1 MAQENDRQWHQLSAA
16 EALSQLDASASGL
29 DTEEVRRRLDRFGPN
44 VLRPPKV
51 RSAWTRLFAQFH
63 NVLIYVLLAAGV
75 VTLLLG
81 HVVDASVIVAVVAIN
96 AVIGFLQE
104 GKAERA
110 LDAVRKLLSPQAMV
124 MRDGTRFSIAAED
137 LVPGDMVFIQSGDR
151 VPADLRL
158 YQLRELKIDESMLT
172 GESLAVRK
180 QTEQVPE
187 EAALGDRLCMAYAG
201 TLVTAGQG
209 LGVVART
216 GEQTEIGRISTL
228 LEEVETLTTPLTRQ
242 MSQFAGTL
250 TLAILAIAAATAVFG
265 VTVRGYSL
273 EEMFLAAVGLAVAA
287 IPEGLPAIITI
298 ALAIGVQRMAT
309 QRAIIRR
316 LPAVETLGSVST
328 ICSDKTGTL
337 TRNEMTV
344 QTLVTVEAV
353 LTVSGVGYDPH
364 GSFLLE
370 VDNSPLDERPVIHEL
385 CLAATLCNDSAL
397 RQVDEQWQVEGDPM
411 EGALIVL
418 GAKAGLRPTELGERF
433 PRIDVLPFESQHRFM
448 ATLHHDHD
456 GNHFVFVKGAAEVL
470 LPRCRWQLAADGE
483 SPLDQAYWLEQLER
497 IAAKGQRTLALASRS
512 ATSDTSELRFS
523 AIDELC
529 LLGIVGITDPPRA
542 EAITAVAE
550 CRAAG
555 IRVKMITGD
564 HVGTAAAI
572 ARQLGIGEGQPA
584 MSGIDLDRLDDASL
598 RRQVLE
604 VDVFARASPEHKL
617 RLVEAIQANG
627 EVLAMTGDGVNDAPA
642 LKRADVGVAMG
653 VNGTE
658 AAKQA
663 AEMLLA
669 DDNFAS
675 IMRAVREG
683 RNVYDNI
690 KKSIVFILPT
700 NGGEALTILA
710 AIALGRMLPVTAAQI
725 LWVNMI
731 TAVTLALALAFEPA
745 ESDIMRRPPRNPQE
759 PLLSRFMIWRVLYV
773 SLLMVG
779 GTFGL
784 FIWERMH
791 GADIETAR
799 TVAVNALVVAE
810 IFYLFN
816 VRFLFAPVLNRAGLF
831 GSRYALIAVALVSFF
846 QILYTYLPFMQQ
858 VFSTRGLD
866 AEAWLRIVAF
876 GAILFLAVEAEKWVL
891 RVMALRRGPS

>member
-16 EALSQLDASASGL
+16 EALSQLDATASGL
-29 DTEEVRRRLDRFGPN
+29 DTEEVRRRHDRFGPN

-51 RSAWTRLFAQFH
+51 RSAWARLFAQFH
-63 NVLIYVLLAAGV
+63 NVLIYVLLAAGI

-158 YQLRELKIDESMLT
+158 YQLRELKVDESMLT

-209 LGVVART
+209 LGVVAST

-250 TLAILAIAAATAVFG
+250 TLAILAVAAVTAVFG
-265 VTVRGYSL
+265 VAVRGYSL

-483 SPLDQAYWLEQLER
+483 CPLDQAYWLEQLER

-512 ATSDTSELRFS
+512 ATADTSELRFS

-564 HVGTAAAI
+564 HAGTALAI
-572 ARQLGIGEGQPA
+572 ARQIGIADPA
-584 MSGIDLDRLDDASL
+584 SEVLSGRELAALDNDAL
-598 RRQVLE
+598 RRAASTVP
-604 VDVFARASPEHKL
+604 VFARVEPEQKL
-617 RLVEAIQANG
+617 RLVRALQAEG
-627 EVLAMTGDGVNDAPA
+627 EVVAMTGDGVNDAPA
-642 LKRADVGVAMG
+642 LKAADIGVAMG
-653 VNGTE
+653 AGGTE
-658 AAKQA
+658 VAKEAAA
-663 AEMLLA
+663 MVLT

-675 IMRAVREG
+675 IEAAVEEG
-683 RNVYDNI
+683 RGIFDNLR
-690 KKSIVFILPT
+690 KFIAWTLPT
-700 NGGEALTILA
+700 NFGEGLVILVA
-710 AIALGRMLPVTAAQI
+710 VLAGVTLPITPLQI
-725 LWVNMI
+725 LWINMT
-731 TAVTLALALAFEPA
+731 TAVLLGLTLAFEPV
-745 ESDIMRRPPRNPQE
+745 EQDVMLRPPRAPAA
-759 PLLSRFMIWRVLYV
+759 PILDPVLILRIVLVGVLLLA
-773 SLLMVG
+773 G
-779 GTFGL
+779 AFGL
-784 FIWERMH
+784 FMRWEAL
-791 GADIETAR
+791 GASLAETR
-799 TVAVNALVVAE
+799 TIAANVFVAGEV
-810 IFYLFN
+810 FYLFN
-816 VRFLFAPVLNRAGLF
+816 CRSLTSPFWRLGWFSNMWLWGGVLLTV
-831 GSRYALIAVALVSFF
+831 LL
-846 QILYTYLPFMQQ
+846 QIGFTYLPVMNRLFGTAPLG
-858 VFSTRGLD
+858 V
-866 AEAWLRIVAF
+866 AEWLEILAAGFIVM
-876 GAILFLAVEAEKWVL
+876 LFVGAEK
-891 RVMALRRGPS
+891 ALRRRRVAPGG

>member
-1 MAQENDRQWHQLSAA
+1 MKQDNGQQWHCISAA
-16 EALSQLDASASGL
+16 EVLTRLDASASGL
-29 DTEEVRRRLDRFGPN
+29 DAQEVLRRLEKFGPN

-51 RSAWTRLFAQFH
+51 RSAWVRFFAQFH

-158 YQLRELKIDESMLT
+158 YQLRELTVDESMLT

-180 QTEQVPE
+180 QTGQVTAD
-187 EAALGDRLCMAYAG
+187 AALGDRLCMAYAG
-201 TLVTAGQG
+201 TLVTSGQG
-209 LGVVART
+209 LGVVAST
-216 GEQTEIGRISTL
+216 GELTEIGRISTL

-242 MSQFAGTL
+242 MSRFARTL
-250 TLAILAIAAATAVFG
+250 TLAILAVAAFAAVFG
-265 VTVRGYSL
+265 VTVRGYSM

-298 ALAIGVQRMAT
+298 ALAIGVQRMAS

-344 QTLVTVEAV
+344 QTLVTVDAV

-364 GSFLLE
+364 GSFVLE
-370 VDNSPLDERPVIHEL
+370 ADNSPVDERPVINEL
-385 CLAATLCNDSAL
+385 CLTATLCNDSAL
-397 RQVDEQWQVEGDPM
+397 RQVDGQWQVEGDPM

-418 GAKAGLRPTELGERF
+418 GAKAGLRPTDLGERF
-433 PRIDVLPFESQHRFM
+433 PRVDVLPFESEHRFM
-448 ATLHHDHD
+448 ATLHHDHN
-456 GNHFVFVKGAAEVL
+456 GNHFVLVKGATEVL
-470 LPRCRWQLAADGE
+470 LPHCRWQLAAEGE
-483 SPLDQAYWLEQLER
+483 CPLDQAYWFEQLER
-497 IAAKGQRTLALASRS
+497 IAAKGQRTLALASRAVS
-512 ATSDTSELRFS
+512 PGTTELRFS
-523 AIDELC
+523 DVDELC

-564 HVGTAAAI
+564 HAGTAAAI

-584 MSGIDLDRLDDASL
+584 LSGGDLDRLDDTEL
-598 RRQVLE
+598 RRRVLE
-604 VDVFARASPEHKL
+604 ADVFARASPEHKL

-663 AEMLLA
+663 AEMVLA

-745 ESDIMRRPPRNPQE
+745 ESDIMRRPPRDPRE
-759 PLLSRFMIWRVLYV
+759 PLLSRFMIWRILFV

-784 FIWERMH
+784 FVWERMQ
-791 GADIETAR
+791 GTDIETAR

-816 VRFLFAPVLNRAGLF
+816 VRFLNASVMNRAGLF
-831 GSRYALIAVALVSFF
+831 GNRYALIAVALVSFF
-846 QILYTYLPFMQQ
+846 QILFTYLPFMQQ
-858 VFSTRGLD
+858 VFATRGLD
-866 AEAWLRIVAF
+866 TASWLRILVF
-876 GAILFLAVEAEKWVL
+876 GVILFLAVEAEKWI
-891 RVMALRRGPS
+891 LRRIAERRDPS

>member
-1 MAQENDRQWHQLSAA
+1 MKQDNGQQWHCLSAA
-16 EALSQLDASASGL
+16 EVLTRLDASASGL
-29 DTEEVRRRLDRFGPN
+29 DAQEVLRRLEKFGPN

-51 RSAWTRLFAQFH
+51 RSAWVRFFAQFH

-158 YQLRELKIDESMLT
+158 YQLRELTVDESMLT

-180 QTEQVPE
+180 QTGQVTAD
-187 EAALGDRLCMAYAG
+187 AALGDRLCMAYAG
-201 TLVTAGQG
+201 TLVTSGQG
-209 LGVVART
+209 LGVVAST
-216 GEQTEIGRISTL
+216 GELTEIGRISTL

-242 MSQFAGTL
+242 MSRFARTL
-250 TLAILAIAAATAVFG
+250 TLAILAVAAFAAVFG
-265 VTVRGYSL
+265 VTVRGYSM

-298 ALAIGVQRMAT
+298 ALAIGVQRMAS

-344 QTLVTVEAV
+344 QTLVTVDAV

-364 GSFLLE
+364 GSFVLE
-370 VDNSPLDERPVIHEL
+370 ADNSPVDERPVINEL
-385 CLAATLCNDSAL
+385 CLTATLCNDSAL
-397 RQVDEQWQVEGDPM
+397 RQVDGQWQVEGDPM

-418 GAKAGLRPTELGERF
+418 GAKAGLRPTDLGERF
-433 PRIDVLPFESQHRFM
+433 PRVDVLPFESEHRFM
-448 ATLHHDHD
+448 ATLHHDHN
-456 GNHFVFVKGAAEVL
+456 GNHFVLVKGATEVL
-470 LPRCRWQLAADGE
+470 LPHCRWQLAAEGE
-483 SPLDQAYWLEQLER
+483 CPLDQAYWFEQLER
-497 IAAKGQRTLALASRS
+497 IAAKGQRTLALASRAVS
-512 ATSDTSELRFS
+512 PGTTELRFS
-523 AIDELC
+523 DVDELC

-564 HVGTAAAI
+564 HAGTAAAI

-584 MSGIDLDRLDDASL
+584 LSGGDLDRLDDTEL
-598 RRQVLE
+598 RRRVLE
-604 VDVFARASPEHKL
+604 ADVFARASPEHKL

-663 AEMLLA
+663 AEMVLA

-731 TAVTLALALAFEPA
+731 TAVTLALSLAFEPP
-745 ESDIMRRPPRNPQE
+745 ELDIMRRPPRDPNE
-759 PLLSRFMIWRVLYV
+759 AILSGFLIWRILYV
-773 SLLMVG
+773 SLLMVSG
-779 GTFGL
+779 IFGL
-784 FIWERMH
+784 FLWLRS
-791 GADIETAR
+791 GGSDIETAR
-799 TVAVNALVVAE
+799 TVAVNTLVLFEAFYLLNTRYIRRSACSRSGLLGSRKVLLAIALVVG
-810 IFYLFN
+810 FQLLF
-816 VRFLFAPVLNRAGLF
+816 
-831 GSRYALIAVALVSFF
+831 
-846 QILYTYLPFMQQ
+846 TYLPWMQQ
-858 VFSTRGLD
+858 LFHTTSLD
-866 AEAWLRIVAF
+866 AATWGVMLLVSCSVRSRLVGALKVA
-876 GAILFLAVEAEKWVL
+876 A
-891 RVMALRRGPS
+891 

>member
-1 MAQENDRQWHQLSAA
+1 
-16 EALSQLDASASGL
+16 
-29 DTEEVRRRLDRFGPN
+29 
-44 VLRPPKV
+44 
-51 RSAWTRLFAQFH
+51 
-63 NVLIYVLLAAGV
+63 
-75 VTLLLG
+75 
-81 HVVDASVIVAVVAIN
+81 
-96 AVIGFLQE
+96 
-104 GKAERA
+104 
-110 LDAVRKLLSPQAMV
+110 
-124 MRDGTRFSIAAED
+124 
-137 LVPGDMVFIQSGDR
+137 MVFIQSGDR

-158 YQLRELKIDESMLT
+158 YQLRELKVDESMLT

-209 LGVVART
+209 LGVVAST

-250 TLAILAIAAATAVFG
+250 TLAILAVAAVTAVFG
-265 VTVRGYSL
+265 VAVRGYSL

-298 ALAIGVQRMAT
+298 ALAIGVQRMAA

-344 QTLVTVEAV
+344 RTLVTVEAV

-370 VDNSPLDERPVIHEL
+370 VDNSPLMSGRGHPRIVSRSHPVQRLGI
-385 CLAATLCNDSAL
+385 APGRRAVAGRGRSD
-397 RQVDEQWQVEGDPM
+397 G
-411 EGALIVL
+411 GALIVL

-470 LPRCRWQLAADGE
+470 LHAAAGSLRRMANVRSIRLTGSNSWSA
-483 SPLDQAYWLEQLER
+483 SPP
-497 IAAKGQRTLALASRS
+497 KGQRTLALASRS
-512 ATSDTSELRFS
+512 ATPDTSGCVFP

-529 LLGIVGITDPPRA
+529 LLGIVGITGTRHGPRQSLRSPN
-542 EAITAVAE
+542 AV
-550 CRAAG
+550 RRHPG
-555 IRVKMITGD
+555 QDD
-564 HVGTAAAI
+564 HRRPRRNGVQPLPGSS
-572 ARQLGIGEGQPA
+572 GIGEGQPA
-584 MSGIDLDRLDDASL
+584 MSGIDLDRLDDATL

-604 VDVFARASPEHKL
+604 VDVFARAS
-617 RLVEAIQANG
+617 RTQAAPG
-627 EVLAMTGDGVNDAPA
+627 RGDTGQWRSPGNDRRRVNDAPA

-663 AEMLLA
+663 AEMVLA
-669 DDNFAS
+669 DDNFAIDHARGARGPQRLRQHQEIDRVHPADQRRRS
-675 IMRAVREG
+675 ADHPGRDRARAHAAG
-683 RNVYDNI
+683 
-690 KKSIVFILPT
+690 
-700 NGGEALTILA
+700 NGCADPLGQHDHRRHSGAGAGLRTCRIGHHAPA
-710 AIALGRMLPVTAAQI
+710 ATR
-725 LWVNMI
+725 
-731 TAVTLALALAFEPA
+731 PA
-745 ESDIMRRPPRNPQE
+745 E
-759 PLLSRFMIWRVLYV
+759 PLLSRFMIWRVLFV
-773 SLLMVG
+773 VADGRRHVRAVHL
-779 GTFGL
+779 
-784 FIWERMH
+784 
-791 GADIETAR
+791 GADAR
-799 TVAVNALVVAE
+799 RRYRDSTHRGGQCPGRRRDL
-810 IFYLFN
+810 YLFN
-816 VRFLFAPVLNRAGLF
+816 VRFLFAPALNRAGLF

-866 AEAWLRIVAF
+866 AAPGCASLRSGPSCLWRSRPKM
-876 GAILFLAVEAEKWVL
+876 GAARDGAQARSVLTRMVHAPQVPCGLNGAMPAARRGSFHQMLQLRRKPVPCRHAVPVL
-891 RVMALRRGPS
+891 RLTCVQTKRSILVEDHGRLIARRLAN